1 MSWLLK
7 AATDK
12 LKELEESIDEAVGN
26 TPIKAT
32 NPEPTHQTTTTTP
45 TISSTSKPSTTKDD
59 GWSAW

>member
-26 TPIKAT
+26 TPIKL
-32 NPEPTHQTTTTTP
+32 EPTPQTTTTTP

>member
-12 LKELEESIDEAVGN
+12 LKEIEESIDEAVGN
-26 TPIKAT
+26 TPIK
-32 NPEPTHQTTTTTP
+32 NPEPTSNTTTTTP

>member
-26 TPIKAT
+26 TPIK
-32 NPEPTHQTTTTTP
+32 EPTPQTTTTTP